1 MKYIKLFEL
10 FETGQLI
17 DYEKDDTVVCITDS
31 GLMSKIPGSVKHILE
46 VGKKY
51 KVVKIYTIP
60 EDKYLGNKFLRVDV
74 KNIETGEISK
84 GWESTRF
91 KSELEFDAD
100 KYNM

>member
-17 DYEKDDTVVCITDS
+17 DYEVGDTVVCVEYT
-31 GLMSKIPGSVKHILE
+31 GLMSKLPGSIKHVLE
-46 VGKKY
+46 IGEEY
-51 KVVKIYTIP
+51 KVLKIYTLP

-74 KNIETGEISK
+74 EDLKTGEISK
-84 GWESTRF
+84 GWKSTAF
-91 KSELEFDAD
+91 KSDLEFNAD